1 MSVYSLDDVR
11 QTQAYLLSEV
21 DKNIPI
27 FRINKR
33 DGSGVHNHVLAPVVV
48 TSTSS
53 PSITTKITS
62 PWGGFIDLPDEL
74 LICLTPEIEVYKTF
88 IDKASGKEYNY
99 LLPMGRYLA
108 LTPRGKQVVQ
118 GIVVKSAEFTRL
130 GGNPAEIDTNIKFNI
145 KIFGEE
151 ISSFFAKNT
160 VAPEENFT
168 GLQDLHDAVNISEA
182 MEENAAR
189 VAALTAKRWLGG
201 TISLTDEEKLFL
213 RVQSS
218 NTVSPLDVGARA
230 AELQTRLDA
239 LNASLQLV
247 GPNGER
253 KVAWID
259 LIKIDPGQPL
269 NAVRDNALLT
279 SEHEVRI
286 KVELGYAKVDEA
298 PEEFK
303 GTDAEWLH
311 WKGVIERQRE
321 TFYLSL
327 FKHQFTFDGYSGV
340 SLSID
345 FIATGNAKTL
355 TPEADLF
362 HDSHAEGAIEHME
375 ASISLLEEDLDA
387 ASTDEGMND
396 EVRESCVNRLTTE
409 IDENKK
415 IIQDYRSSVKMKILN
430 QLYLDK
436 ANSKDANGK
445 QRWSRVFVRTFKRP
459 TDDSE
464 EGREKTAWKV
474 QSSSEYHYI
483 NNMTVP
489 VRNNLQDAEVQLSA
503 GSIEQIDLNAADEEG
518 EIGITREHYEEGR
531 AGDFFV
537 YLGDIIES
545 ALETLVPGDTELR
558 TVTNLS
564 TRLSYGDTLLTRQFA
579 WTTSAALYLKNLTNG
594 GTQRSQSSHDFR
606 PPFCWRSSN
615 SPASAEVQRKRLNA
629 ALSQFGGILT
639 GTVSY
644 TDPNRTKS
652 GIIKTV
658 RIRDIPIALDIFRS
672 WWINT
677 YVKSGKKTL
686 YFRDFVVALMRFVEK
701 EVFKET
707 PLNFGR
713 VEERVDD
720 PRFIVNSILVD
731 TRTFNNGMYRS
742 MGNVFRNIL
751 PGDIRPPYPGSTD
764 KAFHTMVIEH
774 TPDNPPKS
782 GDVPNIVFG
791 VTAEGIL
798 KKINFQRED
807 IPGHAEA
814 RLFSDRTSTASNLA
828 LREKYNTSLEL
839 IGTVCF
845 QPGGLVYLDPL
856 PLDIGYAE
864 EKDSLARSLGLG
876 GMYRVVNITSVLS
889 FDASGQEW
897 NTKVNTKWVSF
908 GDGGNGSTAVT
919 TPSPSALGVCQ
930 EEIDAEELRLNPF
943 PETPEQFLQRQAEEQ
958 SSAFYVDPAEGQRAE
973 DVVPL
978 GVTPIMAP
986 AD

>member
-1 MSVYSLDDVR
+1 MSTYSLDDVR

-33 DGSGVHNHVLAPVVV
+33 DGSGVHNHVIAPVVV
-48 TSTSS
+48 TSTDS
-53 PSITTKITS
+53 PSVTTKITS

-74 LICLTPEIEVYKTF
+74 LISCTPEIKVYKTF
-88 IDKASGKEYNY
+88 IDGFGKEYNY
-99 LLPMGRYLA
+99 LLPMGRYLG
-108 LTPRGKQVVQ
+108 LTPKGKQVIQ
-118 GIVVKSAEFTRL
+118 GVVVKSAEFTRL

-145 KIFGEE
+145 KIFGEQ
-151 ISSFFAKNT
+151 ISSFFTKNT

-168 GLQDLHDAVNISEA
+168 GMRDLANAVIISETMVSDVERA
-182 MEENAAR
+182 
-189 VAALTAKRWLGG
+189 AALRTKRWNG
-201 TISLTDEEKLFL
+201 TLTEEEELFL
-213 RVQSS
+213 RVQASS
-218 NTVSPLDVGARA
+218 TVSPMDVTAHA
-230 AELQTRLDA
+230 AQFKTRLDV
-239 LNASLQLV
+239 LNESLHLL

-269 NAVRDNALLT
+269 NANQDDELLT
-279 SEHEVRI
+279 SEHECRI

-303 GTDAEWLH
+303 GTDTEWLH
-311 WKGVIERQRE
+311 WKGIIEKQRE
-321 TFYLSL
+321 MFYLSL
-327 FKHQFTFDGYSGV
+327 TKHEFTFDGYSGT

-345 FIATGNAKTL
+345 FIATGNAKVL
-355 TPEADLF
+355 TPESDLF
-362 HDSHAEGAIEHME
+362 FDAHAEDAMAKIEAQIE
-375 ASISLLEEDLDA
+375 IKEQEISDANQDEDM
-387 ASTDEGMND
+387 DE
-396 EVRESCVNRLTTE
+396 EVRTSCVNRITTE
-409 IDENKK
+409 VEDYRNL
-415 IIQDYRSSVKMKILN
+415 IQDYRSSVKMKILN

-436 ANSKDANGK
+436 SSTPNENGK
-445 QRWSRVFVRTFKRP
+445 QRYSRVFARTFKRP
-459 TDDSE
+459 TDESD
-464 EGREKTAWKV
+464 EGRETAAWKI

-483 NNMTVP
+483 DNMTVP
-489 VRNNLQDAEVQLSA
+489 VRNNLGDAEVQLSN
-503 GSIEQIDLNAADEEG
+503 GSIEAIDLNAAEEEG
-518 EIGITREHYEEGR
+518 EIGITREHYAEGR
-531 AGDFFV
+531 AGDFFIF
-537 YLGDIIES
+537 LGDIIES
-545 ALETLVPGDTELR
+545 ALETLVPGEDIMDTQTIL
-558 TVTNLS
+558 T
-564 TRLSYGDTLLTRQFA
+564 TRQGA
-579 WTTSAALYLKNLTNG
+579 RGGWMRYVSLGLGDAALYLKNLTV
-594 GTQRSQSSHDFR
+594 GTQVSESSDSYL
-606 PPFCWRSSN
+606 PPFCWRSNN
-615 SPASAEVQRKRLNA
+615 SAAAVEVQRQRLNA

-644 TDPNRTKS
+644 TDPNRVKS

-686 YFRDFVVALMRFVEK
+686 YFRDFVVALMKFVEK
-701 EVFKET
+701 EVFRET

-713 VEERVDD
+713 VEARVDD
-720 PRFIVNSILVD
+720 PRFIVNSILVGD
-731 TRTFNNGMYRS
+731 ATFNRRMYGGI
-742 MGNVFRNIL
+742 GNIFRNITNNRIL
-751 PGDIRPPYPGSTD
+751 PPFPGSD
-764 KAFHTMVIEH
+764 DPAFHAMVIEA
-774 TPDNPPKS
+774 TPDNPIKS

-791 VTAEGIL
+791 ETAKGIL
-798 KKINFQRED
+798 KRIKFQRED
-807 IPGHAEA
+807 IPGFAEA

-856 PLDIGYAE
+856 PLDIGYTT

-908 GDGGNGSTAVT
+908 GDGTNGVTAVT
-919 TPSPSALGVCQ
+919 KPSISALGVCQ
-930 EEIDAEELRLNPF
+930 EEIDAAAPLQ
-943 PETPEQFLQRQAEEQ
+943 ETPEQFYQRQAEEQ

-978 GVTPIMAP
+978 GAGSIMVP
-986 AD
+986 E